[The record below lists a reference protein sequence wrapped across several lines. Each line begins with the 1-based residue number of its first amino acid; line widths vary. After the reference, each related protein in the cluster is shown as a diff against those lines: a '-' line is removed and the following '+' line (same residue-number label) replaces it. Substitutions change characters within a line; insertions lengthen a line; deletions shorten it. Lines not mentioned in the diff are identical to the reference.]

1 MAKTKIYY
9 GCDAIDNHIMYATV
23 TGQMADGSFVYT
35 EIAQN
40 QDGSIAIENGEP
52 KLLLDNQYLRMLK
65 HGCQTFHRI

>member
-1 MAKTKIYY
+1 MARAKIYY
-9 GCDAIDNHIMYATV
+9 GCDSEDNHIMFATV

-40 QDGSIAIENGEP
+40 DDGSVVIVNGEP
-52 KLLLDNQYLRMLK
+52 KLLLDNQYLRRLK

>member
-1 MAKTKIYY
+1 MARAKVYC
-9 GCDAIDNHIMYATV
+9 GLNAENAHIMFATV

-65 HGCQTFHRI
+65 HGCQTFHRL